1 MHFRYS
7 RRINDGPWKWESYAQ
22 IQYNLLLNQRI
33 RALGGT
39 GLRWK
44 FIDTNNVR
52 FFAGTSFFYEYEELQ
67 TEAVINEAV
76 RWSNYLSW
84 FISTKSGF
92 SFTGVTYYQP
102 KIDFFN
108 DFRLS
113 GQYSLGVSVSKR
125 LEVRLEYNVFYD
137 SKPPK

>member
-1 MHFRYS
+1 MILAMVFDLAERLS
-7 RRINDGPWKWESYAQ
+7 E
-22 IQYNLLLNQRI
+22 
-33 RALGGT
+33 
-39 GLRWK
+39 

-137 SKPPK
+137 SKPPKDVRNYVFSTTAGIRLKLGV